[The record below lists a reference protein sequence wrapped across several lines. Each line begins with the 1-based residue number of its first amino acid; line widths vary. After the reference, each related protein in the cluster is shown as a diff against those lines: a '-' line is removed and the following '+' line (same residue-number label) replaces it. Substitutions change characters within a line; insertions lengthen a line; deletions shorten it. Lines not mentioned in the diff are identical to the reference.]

1 MTRYLITIAMAILLA
16 GLGAYV
22 YWIELPTE
30 RTKTETET
38 TEKKLLPIEQQKSP
52 ASPSIPKAVMW
63 RWLQKTGVGVLSLRF
78 K

>member
-38 TEKKLLPIEQQKSP
+38 TRESSSRSNNKKSP

-63 RWLQKTGVGVLSLRF
+63 RWLQKMGVGVLSLRF